1 MSTLPERVSAFINA
15 QGHVTAIDIR
25 NDKATAVR
33 YRSRGLAFT
42 AWTMNDDDTYLQLSC
57 AMTLLPDVAF
67 DAPLLRTL
75 WECQEHFKCVKF
87 SLEHEDA
94 LFVCSVESFFVDPDG
109 YQPTFWRSVG
119 AIESAVKEAMTHIW
133 AKHSAK
139 AAADKFIE
147 EFSQGNSQ

>member
-1 MSTLPERVSAFINA
+1 MSTLAERVSAFINA
-15 QGHVTAIDIR
+15 QGHLTDIDTR

-33 YRSRGLAFT
+33 FRSRGLAFT
-42 AWTMNDDDTYLQLSC
+42 AWTMNDDDSYLQLSC

-67 DAPLLRTL
+67 DAPLLRAL

-87 SLEHEDA
+87 SLEHGDT
-94 LFVCSVESFFVDPDG
+94 LFVCSVEAFFDGPDG

-119 AIESAVKEAMTHIW
+119 VIESAMNEAMTHIW
-133 AKHSAK
+133 TKHSAK

-147 EFSQGNSQ
+147 ELSQGAQ